1 MSSVSLRSVTLSFY
15 RIFKDMTGRI
25 NPKRIEKPYS
35 LMKVCK
41 PSFRSIE
48 ESNMKRAFPAI
59 LSTLLVLSTLFGTS
73 VSIASAKEPKVL
85 KFNSMVGV
93 PAGLTGTQSLAPMR
107 GINGGG
113 IPWAIGEA
121 SGELKANGHLE
132 ISVQG
137 LVLAAG
143 ANAGSN
149 PVANFAAIVSCVK
162 SDGTFANIQTGLF
175 PATTGPASAG
185 GGNAEIET
193 DVTLPQPC
201 IAPIVFVTSPT
212 GSWFAATGF

>member
-1 MSSVSLRSVTLSFY
+1 MRKYSFAALA
-15 RIFKDMTGRI
+15 
-25 NPKRIEKPYS
+25 
-35 LMKVCK
+35 LM
-41 PSFRSIE
+41 
-48 ESNMKRAFPAI
+48 
-59 LSTLLVLSTLFGTS
+59 LVLSSFFGAS
-73 VSIASAKEPKVL
+73 VSTAIAKGPKVL

-93 PAGLTGTQSLAPMR
+93 PQGLTGTQSQVPLR
-107 GINGGG
+107 GISGGG
-113 IPWAIGEA
+113 LPWSIGEA
-121 SGELKANGHLE
+121 SGELRASGHLK

-149 PVANFAAIVSCVK
+149 PIASFRALVSCVN
-162 SDGTFANIQTGLF
+162 SDGTFSNILTEPF

-193 DVTLPQPC
+193 DVVLPQPC

-212 GSWFAATGF
+212 GSWFASTGF